1 MDYYQMPMFNKLLV
15 SDIQKAAKW
24 YEKTLGFNSV
34 FKFRNDKNE
43 VLMEHLR
50 LEKYQDIMLISSD
63 NFEGGNA
70 TYLNILVK
78 DINNLEKH
86 ISSQFIV
93 EQLEEKPWNAKEM
106 TIKDLDGHLL
116 TLTHSNITD
125 KDFKKLIKK
134 TSKDF

>member
-1 MDYYQMPMFNKLLV
+1 MDYYQMPMFNKILV
-15 SDIQKAAKW
+15 SDIQKRRSGMKN
-24 YEKTLGFNSV
+24 LGFNSV

-63 NFEGGNA
+63 DFEVGNA

-86 ISSQFIV
+86 ITSQFIV

-116 TLTHSNITD
+116 TLSHSNITD
-125 KDFKKLIKK
+125 KDFQKLMKNFK
-134 TSKDF
+134 

>member
-1 MDYYQMPMFNKLLV
+1 MDYYQMPMFNKILV
-15 SDIQKAAKW
+15 SDIQKQKW
-24 YEKTLGFNSV
+24 YENLGFNSV

-63 NFEGGNA
+63 DFEVGNA

-86 ISSQFIV
+86 ITSQFIV
-93 EQLEEKPWNAKEM
+93 EQLEENH
-106 TIKDLDGHLL
+106 G
-116 TLTHSNITD
+116 TL
-125 KDFKKLIKK
+125 KK
-134 TSKDF
+134 

>member
-15 SDIQKAAKW
+15 SDIQKQRSGM
-24 YEKTLGFNSV
+24 KTLGFNSV
-34 FKFRNDKNE
+34 FKFRNDKMRL
-43 VLMEHLR
+43 LMEHLR

-63 NFEGGNA
+63 NFEVGNA

-93 EQLEEKPWNAKEM
+93 EQLEENH
-106 TIKDLDGHLL
+106 G
-116 TLTHSNITD
+116 TL
-125 KDFKKLIKK
+125 KK
-134 TSKDF
+134 

>member
-1 MDYYQMPMFNKLLV
+1 MPMFNKVLV
-15 SDIQKAAKW
+15 KDIEKSEKW

-63 NFEGGNA
+63 DFEVGNA

-86 ISSQFIV
+86 ITSQFIV

-116 TLTHSNITD
+116 TLSHSNITD
-125 KDFKKLIKK
+125 KDFQKLMKK
-134 TSKDF
+134 TSSNF

>member
-1 MDYYQMPMFNKLLV
+1 MDYYQMPMFNKILV
-15 SDIQKAAKW
+15 SDIQKRSGMKN
-24 YEKTLGFNSV
+24 LGFNSV

-63 NFEGGNA
+63 DFEVGNA

-86 ISSQFIV
+86 ITSQFIV
-93 EQLEEKPWNAKEM
+93 EQLEENH
-106 TIKDLDGHLL
+106 G
-116 TLTHSNITD
+116 TL
-125 KDFKKLIKK
+125 KK
-134 TSKDF
+134 

>member
-63 NFEGGNA
+63 NFEVGNA

-78 DINNLEKH
+78 DI
-86 ISSQFIV
+86 IV

>member
-1 MDYYQMPMFNKLLV
+1 MDYYQMPMFNKILV
-15 SDIQKAAKW
+15 SDIQKQRSGM
-24 YEKTLGFNSV
+24 KTLGFNSV

-63 NFEGGNA
+63 DFEVGNA

-86 ISSQFIV
+86 ITSQFIV
-93 EQLEEKPWNAKEM
+93 EQLEENH
-106 TIKDLDGHLL
+106 G
-116 TLTHSNITD
+116 TL
-125 KDFKKLIKK
+125 KK
-134 TSKDF
+134 

>member
-1 MDYYQMPMFNKLLV
+1 MKN
-15 SDIQKAAKW
+15 
-24 YEKTLGFNSV
+24 TRFNSV

-63 NFEGGNA
+63 NFEVGNA

-93 EQLEEKPWNAKEM
+93 EQLEENHG
-106 TIKDLDGHLL
+106 T
-116 TLTHSNITD
+116 
-125 KDFKKLIKK
+125 KK
-134 TSKDF
+134 

>member
-15 SDIQKAAKW
+15 SHIQKAAKW

-63 NFEGGNA
+63 NFEVGNA

-93 EQLEEKPWNAKEM
+93 EQLEEKPWNDKEI
-106 TIKDLDGHLL
+106 TIKYLDGHLL

>member
-1 MDYYQMPMFNKLLV
+1 MDYYQMPMFNKILV
-15 SDIQKAAKW
+15 SDIQKAKW
-24 YEKTLGFNSV
+24 YENLGFNSV

-63 NFEGGNA
+63 DFEVGNA

-86 ISSQFIV
+86 ITSQFIV
-93 EQLEEKPWNAKEM
+93 EQLEENH
-106 TIKDLDGHLL
+106 G
-116 TLTHSNITD
+116 TL
-125 KDFKKLIKK
+125 KK
-134 TSKDF
+134 

>member
-1 MDYYQMPMFNKLLV
+1 MDYYQMPMFNKILV

-24 YEKTLGFNSV
+24 YENLGFNSV

-63 NFEGGNA
+63 DFEVGNA

-86 ISSQFIV
+86 ITSQFIV
-93 EQLEEKPWNAKEM
+93 EQLEENH
-106 TIKDLDGHLL
+106 G
-116 TLTHSNITD
+116 TL
-125 KDFKKLIKK
+125 KK
-134 TSKDF
+134 

>member
-1 MDYYQMPMFNKLLV
+1 MDYYQMPMFNKILV

-24 YEKTLGFNSV
+24 YEKNLGFNSV

-63 NFEGGNA
+63 DFEVGNA

-86 ISSQFIV
+86 ITSQFIV
-93 EQLEEKPWNAKEM
+93 EQL
-106 TIKDLDGHLL
+106 
-116 TLTHSNITD
+116 
-125 KDFKKLIKK
+125 
-134 TSKDF
+134 